1 MNNSSKAQNAKL
13 VVCALHSS
21 LILLVGLLPSP
32 IFCQTVP
39 GQQIETSASKD
50 EYSRAVAGKAGS
62 APLVVAPKPIIN
74 SASADT
80 SAILR
85 SARVIYVRSSSLL
98 VGASVVEDK
107 LQKRP
112 EFQQLG
118 LLITRDELAADLILE
133 LRHDLFTMYVFTVID
148 TKTQVVVASGKL
160 SSLGGTVA
168 GKVAERFL
176 KQLLQVRQGK

>member
-1 MNNSSKAQNAKL
+1 MNNFSKAQNAKFAL
-13 VVCALHSS
+13 CALHSC
-21 LILLVGLLPSP
+21 LLLLVGFLSLP
-32 IFCQTVP
+32 TVL
-39 GQQIETSASKD
+39 GQQTETTASKD
-50 EYSRAVAGKAGS
+50 ENSHDVAGKAGS
-62 APLVVAPKPIIN
+62 TTAVVAAKSIVN

-98 VGASVVEDK
+98 VGASVIEDK

-176 KQLLQVRQGK
+176 KLLLQVRQGK